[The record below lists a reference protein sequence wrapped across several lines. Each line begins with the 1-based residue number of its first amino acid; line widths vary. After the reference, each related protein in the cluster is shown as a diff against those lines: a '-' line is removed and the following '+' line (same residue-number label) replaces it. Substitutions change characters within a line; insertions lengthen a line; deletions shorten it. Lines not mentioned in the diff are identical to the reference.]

1 MGFLNWWQNNKPEE
15 DSQLTLFGDPQELT
29 QHKRVDGATV
39 NNEFKDAIKRS
50 GGSKDT
56 YWRAVETETQELF
69 DCTTNELYAKT
80 GAKKGNRSTLPIP
93 AQEAYIVN
101 ETLSK
106 HRLNHEVAEENKQTE
121 SQRQKDD
128 RIVETVRDTAENVR
142 KWFPW

>member
-15 DSQLTLFGDPQELT
+15 DSQLTIFGDLEELK

-39 NNEFKDAIKRS
+39 NNEFKDSIKNA
-50 GGSKDT
+50 GGSDKAFP
-56 YWRAVETETQELF
+56 RSIEAETQELF
-69 DCTTNELYAKT
+69 NCTTNELYEKT
-80 GAKKGNRSTLPIP
+80 GAKKGKRSTLPIP

-106 HRLNHEVAEENKQTE
+106 HRLNHEVAEENKTRG